1 MDNAKLHGSVQ
12 FRRRDVYGPSEFAH
26 SRQRYNRH
34 FGRARHVGRFWAAR
48 VRYGWTIPVTYAI
61 LAVRFYPKI
70 TTILPY
76 YVMVRS
82 FHLLFTV
89 TAVIIAHVSITLP
102 LVVLI
107 MITFFNRDPEG
118 SRRSRG
124 HGRVLGVVVFSSRH
138 IAARPARTGDK
149 CHPNRD
155 VLLERVPHRLECD
168 RSNVTDVASADSTFM
183 TDKGT
188 NLGQLSAVAVVVV
201 LPIALFILVTQ
212 RSLVRGLTLGAVKES
227 ASRQSRSRSA
237 CGDRRGER
245 DRAVHRAALCRQGL
259 YRNFRQQG

>member
-1 MDNAKLHGSVQ
+1 MTSPGASRLRPFVLTLAIVIALVPLLSLLLDSFRPPQAFFGSSFFTNEWTTQ
-12 FRRRDVYGPSEFAH
+12 NYTGAFSSEGGTFTALVN
-26 SRQRYNRH
+26 SLIVASATTVISVVLGTLAA
-34 FGRARHVGRFWAAR
+34 FGLAR

-138 IAARPARTGDK
+138 IAAGPARTGDK
-149 CHPNRD
+149 CRPNRD

-168 RSNVTDVASADSTFM
+168 RSNVTDVAGA
-183 TDKGT
+183 
-188 NLGQLSAVAVVVV
+188 NLDLH
-201 LPIALFILVTQ
+201 
-212 RSLVRGLTLGAVKES
+212 
-227 ASRQSRSRSA
+227 
-237 CGDRRGER
+237 DR
-245 DRAVHRAALCRQGL
+245 
-259 YRNFRQQG
+259 